1 MHVLIFLEHLSKV
14 INVVFKVSSLVSIL
28 TMKVSIALLVLDLL
42 LNILFM
48 KSDYTLLKFLEVCN
62 VMQALEDVIL
72 ELLLELFLFIELV
85 S

>member
-62 VMQALEDVIL
+62 VMQAFEDVIL
-72 ELLLELFLFIELV
+72 ELLLELFLFVELV